1 MYFLF
6 FGSYLT
12 FFLRK
17 AKEKR
22 RGAGVAAFSE
32 DFSVMNDFLGT
43 KPYVD
48 TARTE
53 KSFITEKDPERLCT

>member
-1 MYFLF
+1 MF
-6 FGSYLT
+6 S
-12 FFLRK
+12 LRE
-17 AKEKR
+17 AKRKR

-32 DFSVMNDFLGT
+32 DFSVMSDFLGT

-53 KSFITEKDPERLCT
+53 KSFITEKDPERLCV